1 MLNIAHRGA
10 SAYKPE
16 NTLASFQKA
25 IDLNVD
31 MVEFDIRLSKDK
43 KIVVIHDQT
52 VNRTTD
58 GKGKVQNKDL
68 EQLKLLNAG
77 AGELIPTLQE
87 ALTLIGGRCL
97 INIEIAERGIAK
109 RLAEALQPFYYM
121 WDSIVISS
129 FSFKELK
136 IFYYYMPTLK
146 VSYLSEELTVRSIKE
161 ISQLP
166 IYSLNL
172 NKGSLRE
179 DLMDW
184 LHSMSFKVF
193 AFTVNTEED
202 LKKMRNLSVDGVFT
216 DCPDIFHR

>member
-58 GKGKVQNKDL
+58 GRGKVQNKDL

>member
-31 MVEFDIRLSKDK
+31 MIEFDIRLSKDK
-43 KIVVIHDQT
+43 KIVVIHDET
-52 VNRTTD
+52 VDRTTN
-58 GKGKVQNKDL
+58 GRGKVRNKDL

-77 AGELIPTLQE
+77 DGESIPTLE
-87 ALTLIGGRCL
+87 EVLTLIGGRCL

-109 RLAEALQPFYYM
+109 RLVEALQPFYYM

-136 IFYYYMPTLK
+136 IFYYYMPTMK
-146 VSYLSEELTVRSIKE
+146 VSYLSERLTVRNMKE

-172 NKGSLRE
+172 SKELLKE
-179 DLMDW
+179 DLVEW
-184 LHSMSFKVF
+184 LHSMDFKVF
-193 AFTVNTEED
+193 AFTVNTEEG
-202 LKKMRNLSVDGVFT
+202 LNQMRNLNVDGIFT
-216 DCPDIFHR
+216 DSPDIFHR

>member
-31 MVEFDIRLSKDK
+31 MIEFDIRLSKDK
-43 KIVVIHDQT
+43 KIVVIHDET
-52 VNRTTD
+52 VDRTTN
-58 GKGKVQNKDL
+58 GRGKVRNKDL

-77 AGELIPTLQE
+77 DGESIPTLE
-87 ALTLIGGRCL
+87 EVLTLIGGRCL

-109 RLAEALQPFYYM
+109 RLVEALQPFYYM

-136 IFYYYMPTLK
+136 IFYYYMPTMK
-146 VSYLSEELTVRSIKE
+146 VSYLSEGLTVRNMKE

-172 NKGSLRE
+172 SKDLLKE
-179 DLMDW
+179 DLVEW
-184 LHSMSFKVF
+184 LHSMGFKVF
-193 AFTVNTEED
+193 AFTVNTEEE
-202 LKKMRNLSVDGVFT
+202 LKQMRNLNVDGIFT
-216 DCPDIFHR
+216 DSPDIFHR

>member
-31 MVEFDIRLSKDK
+31 MIEFDIRLSKDK
-43 KIVVIHDQT
+43 KIVVIHDET
-52 VNRTTD
+52 VDRTTN
-58 GKGKVQNKDL
+58 GRGKVRNKDL

-77 AGELIPTLQE
+77 DGESIPTLE
-87 ALTLIGGRCL
+87 EVLTLIGGRCL

-109 RLAEALQPFYYM
+109 RLVEALQPFYYM

-136 IFYYYMPTLK
+136 IFYYYMPTMK
-146 VSYLSEELTVRSIKE
+146 VSYLSEGLTVRNMKE

-172 NKGSLRE
+172 SK
-179 DLMDW
+179 DLLKKDLVEW
-184 LHSMSFKVF
+184 LHSMDFKVF
-193 AFTVNTEED
+193 AFTVNTD
-202 LKKMRNLSVDGVFT
+202 KGLKQMRNLNVDGIFT
-216 DCPDIFHR
+216 DSPDIFHR

>member
-25 IDLNVD
+25 IDLNAD

-58 GKGKVQNKDL
+58 GRGKVQNKDL

-77 AGELIPTLQE
+77 GGELIPTLQE

-172 NKGSLRE
+172 NKESLKE

-184 LHSMSFKVF
+184 LHSMSFKIF
-193 AFTVNTEED
+193 AFTVNTEEE
-202 LKKMRNLSVDGVFT
+202 LKQMRNLSVDGIFT

>member
-10 SAYKPE
+10 SADKPE

-25 IDLNVD
+25 IDLNAD
-31 MVEFDIRLSKDK
+31 MIEFDLRCSKDGK
-43 KIVVIHDQT
+43 LVVIHDGT
-52 VNRTTD
+52 VNRTTN
-58 GKGKVQNKDL
+58 GRGKVCNKDL

-77 AGELIPTLQE
+77 DGELIPTLEE

-109 RLAEALQPFYYM
+109 RLVEALQPFYYM

-136 IFYYYMPTLK
+136 IFYYYMPTMK
-146 VSYLSEELTVRSIKE
+146 VSYLSGDLTVRSMKE

-172 NKGSLRE
+172 NKEIVDE
-179 DLMDW
+179 DLVKW
-184 LHSMSFKVF
+184 LRSMFFKVF
-193 AFTVNTEED
+193 AFTVNRPQELQE
-202 LKKMRNLSVDGVFT
+202 MRNLNIDGVFT
-216 DCPDIFHR
+216 DRPDIFHI

>member
-58 GKGKVQNKDL
+58 GRGKVQNKDL

-193 AFTVNTEED
+193 AFTVNTEEE
-202 LKKMRNLSVDGVFT
+202 LKQMRNLSVDGIFT

>member
-31 MVEFDIRLSKDK
+31 MIEFDIRLSKDK
-43 KIVVIHDQT
+43 KIVVIHDET
-52 VNRTTD
+52 VNRTTN
-58 GKGKVQNKDL
+58 GRGKVRNKDL

-77 AGELIPTLQE
+77 DGESIPTLE
-87 ALTLIGGRCL
+87 EVLTLIGGRCL

-109 RLAEALQPFYYM
+109 RLVEALQPFYYM

-136 IFYYYMPTLK
+136 IFYYYMPTMK
-146 VSYLSEELTVRSIKE
+146 VSYLSERLTVRNMKE

-172 NKGSLRE
+172 SKELLKE
-179 DLMDW
+179 DLVEW
-184 LHSMSFKVF
+184 LHSMDFKVF
-193 AFTVNTEED
+193 AFTVNTEEG
-202 LKKMRNLSVDGVFT
+202 LNQMRNLNVDGIFT
-216 DCPDIFHR
+216 DSPDIFHR

>member
-10 SAYKPE
+10 SAYRPE

-31 MVEFDIRLSKDK
+31 MIELDLRCSKDGQL
-43 KIVVIHDQT
+43 VVIHDKT
-52 VNRTTD
+52 VDRTTD
-58 GKGKVQNKDL
+58 GKGKVCNKDL

-77 AGELIPTLQE
+77 DGELIPTLE
-87 ALTLIGGRCL
+87 ESLNLIGGKCL
-97 INIEIAERGIAK
+97 INIEIAERGVAK
-109 RLAEALQPFYYM
+109 RLIEALQPFYYM

-136 IFYYYMPTLK
+136 IFCYYMPTMK
-146 VSYLSEELTVRSIKE
+146 VGYLSDKITVRSIKE

-172 NKGSLRE
+172 NKQIVDE
-179 DLMDW
+179 HWIKW
-184 LHSMSFKVF
+184 LHSLFFKVF
-193 AFTVNTEED
+193 VFTINREED
-202 LKKMRNLSVDGVFT
+202 LEYMRSLNVDGVFT
-216 DCPDIFHR
+216 DRPDIFHI